1 MSSTGS
7 DDVGSRTECALLSYV
22 LTCLGHDYQ
31 DIRLANP
38 ESSFRKLYTFNSDR
52 KYMATVVLRPQS
64 PGGAA
69 RDDASYRLYV
79 KGAAEVIV
87 AR

>member
-1 MSSTGS
+1 
-7 DDVGSRTECALLSYV
+7 
-22 LTCLGHDYQ
+22 
-31 DIRLANP
+31 
-38 ESSFRKLYTFNSDR
+38 
-52 KYMATVVLRPQS
+52 MATVVLRPQS
-64 PGGAA
+64 PDGAA